1 MLRHL
6 WRLVVP
12 NHARS
17 APTDRERARFA
28 SSGVVSERVMRYLVW
43 RRSILLI
50 ALPILLLAAVTATI
64 SVIDADRTAL
74 NPVGQ
79 SLLWL
84 PVLSVWAAPVAA
96 ALGLAYWTDPARG
109 GKILMVSWLVSV
121 AVPVVLALVPLD
133 AFAEMGVL
141 QQIGEE
147 RLGVGMGDTFV
158 EGLRLLLAVEYAA
171 TLLPTVISVPSGVL
185 RGASRMR
192 GLLPQAPLPG
202 WFLVAV
208 APFAAFL
215 TLVAFV
221 LLVHL
226 AGTRE
231 LVLGVGLMTA
241 APLQYL
247 VLWRAWTDTTGRA
260 SVQRTR
266 TIGALVGTLLA
277 MAGIAVIGLWALSA
291 ELNGRRLVGTPD
303 ALFGWP
309 EVARTIAE
317 YAARSL
323 LASVVFTQIFLTMT
337 IRHWRDVRTL
347 TPEESDAL
355 TLDIDGFA
363 GVSSAAL
370 AKAEEQPA

>member
-1 MLRHL
+1 
-6 WRLVVP
+6 
-12 NHARS
+12 
-17 APTDRERARFA
+17 
-28 SSGVVSERVMRYLVW
+28 
-43 RRSILLI
+43 
-50 ALPILLLAAVTATI
+50 
-64 SVIDADRTAL
+64 
-74 NPVGQ
+74 
-79 SLLWL
+79 
-84 PVLSVWAAPVAA
+84 
-96 ALGLAYWTDPARG
+96 
-109 GKILMVSWLVSV
+109 
-121 AVPVVLALVPLD
+121 
-133 AFAEMGVL
+133 MGVL
-141 QQIGEE
+141 QRMGEE
-147 RLGVGMGDTFV
+147 RLGVGMGQSFV
-158 EGLRLLLAVEYAA
+158 DGLRLLLAVEYAA

-192 GLLPQAPLPG
+192 GLLPQASLPG

-226 AGTRE
+226 AGTRA

-247 VLWRAWTDTTGRA
+247 FLWRAWTDTTGRP

-266 TIGALVGTLLA
+266 TIGALVGSLLA
-277 MAGIAVIGLWALSA
+277 ISGIVVIGLWALSA

-323 LASVVFTQIFLTMT
+323 LASVVFTQLFLTMT

-347 TPEESDAL
+347 TLAESDAL
-355 TLDIDGFA
+355 TRDIDGFA
-363 GVSSAAL
+363 GVTSPAPTQAD
-370 AKAEEQPA
+370 EQPA